1 MQPTVTRRK
10 GRQSVLTAF
19 FDRGSRITDH
29 RRFAQNALHRHI
41 LRTRSSGA
49 GGPSKEE
56 KAMITRTTTAALAL
70 AATLLAVPALAAD
83 KPNPIGAL
91 DQTGVNSLG
100 VDISRAGAT
109 PEGVQRF
116 LAWLGPES
124 ARGVVDNCSQALRNP
139 TAYHPFVINF
149 CQTAVADQPALGYAP
164 EASGPEIPMMGSGA
178 Y

>member
-1 MQPTVTRRK
+1 LIAAAESSAASADLYKT
-10 GRQSVLTAF
+10 
-19 FDRGSRITDH
+19 
-29 RRFAQNALHRHI
+29 ALHRHI
-41 LRTRSSGA
+41 SRTRSPGA

-56 KAMITRTTTAALAL
+56 KAMNTRTTTAALAL

-83 KPNPIGAL
+83 EPNPIGAL

-116 LAWLGPES
+116 LAWLGPNS
-124 ARGVVDNCSQALRNP
+124 ARGVIENCSQALRNP
-139 TAYHPFVINF
+139 TRYHPFVINF
-149 CQTAVADQPALGYAP
+149 CQTAVADQTALGYAP
-164 EASGPEIPMMGSGA
+164 ETLGPEIPMMGPATTGAGA